1 MRCAVLILLFAVLAV
16 CTFLGK
22 IFDFI
27 YIFNQARVTGRMP
40 AAPPLPELLRH
51 HGVRWASLDEATGR
65 WYSIRKGQKI
75 WL

>member
-16 CTFLGK
+16 CTFSGQIL
-22 IFDFI
+22 DFI
-27 YIFNQARVTGRMP
+27 FSQPRVTGKMP
-40 AAPPLPELLRH
+40 AAPPHPDLLHH